1 MVGSHVKHSQNSKT
15 DIVNWC
21 LVPKWFMESIL
32 EQCNE
37 QLPACKK
44 PMSEVLMVVVMV
56 VVVMM

>member
-1 MVGSHVKHSQNSKT
+1 
-15 DIVNWC
+15 
-21 LVPKWFMESIL
+21 MESIL